1 MDVNGRRFRAG
12 DVFHIPPMDY
22 RLAPGKKGVHDLRLD
37 WRYHDDA
44 GRISPWRPVE
54 LDHVALILD
63 AIADNENFLYP
74 PPAAGGAYV
83 TRFVR
88 TVFRDGWAKARAELH
103 LQRMQKDMR
112 LCGALIRQQRNRT
125 P

>member
-1 MDVNGRRFRAG
+1 MNRRFSAG
-12 DVFHIPPMDY
+12 ATYRIPPMDY
-22 RLAPGKKGVHDLRLD
+22 RLVSGRKGAGDLRLD
-37 WRYHDDA
+37 WRWHDDD

-63 AIADNENFLYP
+63 AIADNENYLYP

-83 TRFVR
+83 TKFVR
-88 TVFRDGWAKARAELH
+88 TVFREGWAKARTELH

-112 LCGALIRQQRNRT
+112 RCGALLRERQDGMT
-125 P
+125 